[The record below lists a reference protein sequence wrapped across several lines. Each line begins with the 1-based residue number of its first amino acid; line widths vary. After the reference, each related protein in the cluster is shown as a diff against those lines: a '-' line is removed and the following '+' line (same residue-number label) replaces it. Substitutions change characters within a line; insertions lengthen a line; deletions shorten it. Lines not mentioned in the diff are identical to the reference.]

1 MKRLDYFL
9 VIFFPFSDVAPNG
22 VGILKFGVGGEGG
35 RGGVGGDGVGGR
47 NSLLNPDTQSTCTSK
62 VPKFQRNDSK
72 SFV

>member
-9 VIFFPFSDVAPNG
+9 VIFFPFSDVAPDG
-22 VGILKFGVGGEGG
+22 VGILKFGVGGGGG

-47 NSLLNPDTQSTCTSK
+47 NSLLNSDTQSTCTSK